1 MLPADLDFA
10 AACTA
15 AEGWGTETRAEF
27 EGFLACAPGS
37 GLVAEQSGERVG
49 IGVAISYGEAGF
61 IGELIVAR
69 EHRGRGIGRRLLEHA
84 IDRLHARGVRS
95 IFLDGMPAAIRLYE
109 RIGFIKLCHSLR
121 FSSEAAIRADGA
133 RGDRR
138 TGVRRMRAAD
148 LETVLALD
156 RRLFG
161 ADRGPFLRRRYALY
175 PELCRVQEGP
185 VDDAAAPR
193 LRADR
198 APADEPAIRGFVM
211 GRRGPGITAAGP
223 WVIAD
228 ERDFAIDLL
237 AQWPIETRGARLVLG
252 VLETH
257 ARVAGALRTL
267 GFQEHPS
274 PPWRMRLGEPH
285 PLGLG
290 PGCCAI
296 GSAAKG

>member
-15 AEGWGTETRAEF
+15 AEGWGTETRVEF

-37 GLVAEQSGERVG
+37 GLVAERSGERAG
-49 IGVAISYGEAGF
+49 IGIAIPYGQAAF
-61 IGELIVAR
+61 IGELVVAR

-84 IDRLHARGVRS
+84 IDQLHARGVHS
-95 IFLDGMPAAIRLYE
+95 IFLDGVPAAVSLYE
-109 RIGFIKLCHSLR
+109 RAGFIKLCRSLR
-121 FSSEAAIRADGA
+121 FSGESAVFAAHAPAHRRLAA
-133 RGDRR
+133 RP
-138 TGVRRMRAAD
+138 MRAAD
-148 LETVLALD
+148 LGTVLALD
-156 RRLFG
+156 RECFG
-161 ADRGPFLRRRYALY
+161 ADRGAFLRRRYALH
-175 PELCRVQEGP
+175 PELCRVQAN
-185 VDDAAAPR
+185 DQ
-193 LRADR
+193 
-198 APADEPAIRGFVM
+198 AIHGFVM

-223 WVIAD
+223 WVVAD
-228 ERDFAIDLL
+228 ERDFATDLL
-237 AQWPIETRGARLVLG
+237 AQLSSQAHDGRLVLG

-257 ARVAGALRTL
+257 AHVALTLRAL

-285 PLGLG
+285 PLGLA